1 MLDLLCY
8 LIGVILLG
16 IAALVPA
23 VPYRDRFAYA
33 GLALLALPH
42 LVHDL
47 NTH

>member
-8 LIGVILLG
+8 LIGVILLTM
-16 IAALVPA
+16 AALIPA
-23 VPYRDRFAYA
+23 LPYRDRFAYA

-47 NTH
+47 KTQ